1 MTDNIDQP
9 ETEVSS
15 AQTGEVNER
24 PETSDTGDE
33 SATAETS
40 ASEVASESDFDEEE
54 ARLEFSDT
62 VTIETG
68 KDDLWAFIS
77 RAENLAECIPG
88 AESVERLS
96 ERQYTCE
103 ITRGIS
109 RVRVSLDGEFE
120 LVEMNEP
127 DWIVMEGNG
136 FDSTTGSDFDVLA
149 AMEMDEHDEGTNLS
163 YSAELYYT
171 GGVARLGARLLSR
184 VIEGDIET
192 YFQNIKDEVEAQ

>member
-1 MTDNIDQP
+1 MTDNINEP
-9 ETEVSS
+9 ETDVSS
-15 AQTGEVNER
+15 EQE
-24 PETSDTGDE
+24 
-33 SATAETS
+33 TAETS
-40 ASEVASESDFDEEE
+40 ASEMASESTFDEEE
-54 ARLEFSDT
+54 ARLEFADT
-62 VTIETG
+62 VSIETN
-68 KDDLWAFIS
+68 KDDLWEFIS
-77 RAENLAECIPG
+77 RAENLADCIPG

-96 ERQYTCE
+96 ERHYTCE

-109 RVRVSLDGEFE
+109 RVTVSLDGEFE

-149 AMEMDEHDEGTNLS
+149 AMEMDEHENGTDLS

-184 VIEGDIET
+184 VIQGDIET
-192 YFQNIKDEVEAQ
+192 YFQNIKDEVESE

>member
-1 MTDNIDQP
+1 MTRESNDTDMDGTSEQDIDS
-9 ETEVSS
+9 TD
-15 AQTGEVNER
+15 AN
-24 PETSDTGDE
+24 
-33 SATAETS
+33 
-40 ASEVASESDFDEEE
+40 ASEMASESSYADEE

-62 VTIETG
+62 VTIETT
-68 KDDLWAFIS
+68 KDDLWGYIS
-77 RAENLAECIPG
+77 QAENLADCIPG

-96 ERQYTCE
+96 ERHYTCE

-109 RVRVSLDGEFE
+109 RVTVSLDGEFE

-149 AMEMDEHDEGTNLS
+149 AMEMNEHDEGTDLA

-184 VIEGDIET
+184 VIRSDIET
-192 YFQNIKDEVEAQ
+192 YFENIKDDVEAA

>member
-1 MTDNIDQP
+1 MTEHIDEP
-9 ETEVSS
+9 ETDAPTAE
-15 AQTGEVNER
+15 TG
-24 PETSDTGDE
+24 ETSDESTTG
-33 SATAETS
+33 TN
-40 ASEVASESDFDEEE
+40 ASEMASESNFDEEE
-54 ARLEFSDT
+54 ARLEFADT
-62 VTIETG
+62 VTIETT
-68 KDDLWAFIS
+68 KDNLWEFIS
-77 RAENLAECIPG
+77 QAENLADCIPG

-96 ERQYTCE
+96 ERHYTCE

-109 RVRVSLDGEFE
+109 RVTVSLDGEFE

-149 AMEMDEHDEGTNLS
+149 AMEMDEHEGGTDLS

-184 VIEGDIET
+184 VIQGDIET
-192 YFQNIKDEVEAQ
+192 YFQNIKDDVESE

>member
-1 MTDNIDQP
+1 MTDDIDNA
-9 ETEVSS
+9 ETDVS
-15 AQTGEVNER
+15 ADQTDATGERTE
-24 PETSDTGDE
+24 G
-33 SATAETS
+33 TS
-40 ASEVASESDFDEEE
+40 ASEMAGESSFDEEE

-62 VTIETG
+62 VTIETD
-68 KDDLWAFIS
+68 KDEIWAFIS

-88 AESVERLS
+88 AESVERRS
-96 ERQYTCE
+96 ERHYTCQ

-109 RVRVSLDGEFE
+109 RVTVSLDGEFE

-149 AMEMDEHDEGTNLS
+149 AMEMNGHEEGTDLS

-184 VIEGDIET
+184 VIRGDIQT
-192 YFQNIKDEVEAQ
+192 YFENIKDEVESEW

>member
-15 AQTGEVNER
+15 AQTGDAN
-24 PETSDTGDE
+24 DE
-33 SATAETS
+33 SATADTS
-40 ASEVASESDFDEEE
+40 ASEMASESTFDEEE

-77 RAENLAECIPG
+77 QAENLADCIPG

-96 ERQYTCE
+96 ERHYTCE

-149 AMEMDEHDEGTNLS
+149 AMEMNEHDEGTDLS

-184 VIEGDIET
+184 VIRGDIET
-192 YFQNIKDEVEAQ
+192 YFQNIKDDVEAQ

>member
-1 MTDNIDQP
+1 MTEHIDDP
-9 ETEVSS
+9 ETDAPITETDD
-15 AQTGEVNER
+15 AN
-24 PETSDTGDE
+24 ETSTTG
-33 SATAETS
+33 TS
-40 ASEVASESDFDEEE
+40 ASEMASESTFDEEE
-54 ARLEFSDT
+54 ARLEFADT
-62 VTIETG
+62 VTIETT

-77 RAENLAECIPG
+77 QAENLADCIPG

-96 ERQYTCE
+96 ERHYTCE

-109 RVRVSLDGEFE
+109 RVTVSLDGEFE

-149 AMEMDEHDEGTNLS
+149 AMEMDEHEDGTDLS

-184 VIEGDIET
+184 VIQGDIET
-192 YFQNIKDEVEAQ
+192 YFQNIKDDVESE